1 MGFTLGV
8 QMMRIFQDAGIIFRT
23 VFFLKTC
30 APVFRECYTP
40 SDIVE

>member
-23 VFFLKTC
+23 VFFFLKRVHLC
-30 APVFRECYTP
+30 LENVTP
-40 SDIVE
+40 LVV